1 MELETSIS
9 GHNTDIIMKAT
20 AEMFKDKTLEM
31 FGLKTARIVD
41 IMPTVLPMVET
52 REKRVDFVFLLEDDT
67 LLHLEFQTTVPEDL
81 LRRLAFYGARIVER
95 HNRDVNTAVIY
106 SGRIQNA
113 PDLLNK
119 GSLTYKTT
127 NIFLKDMDGDVE
139 YNRLK
144 NKINHEE
151 PLDETDLQRLIFLP
165 LMKSKQPETDMTIQS
180 AELVKASKSQYTNFA
195 IGALVAI
202 TDRFLPEEYKKKLL
216 EVLRMTQIE
225 QWLREEG
232 IKEGMKEGMK
242 EGEIKAKLET
252 ARKAL
257 LEGADL
263 EFVAKITNL
272 PLETIQ
278 KLRGPK
284 R

>member
-41 IMPTVLPMVET
+41 IMTTVLPVVET
-52 REKRVDFVFLLEDDT
+52 REKRVDFVFLFEDDT

-81 LRRLAFYGARIVER
+81 LRRVAFYGARIVER

-144 NKINHEE
+144 NKINHE
-151 PLDETDLQRLIFLP
+151 
-165 LMKSKQPETDMTIQS
+165 
-180 AELVKASKSQYTNFA
+180 
-195 IGALVAI
+195 
-202 TDRFLPEEYKKKLL
+202 
-216 EVLRMTQIE
+216 
-225 QWLREEG
+225 
-232 IKEGMKEGMK
+232 
-242 EGEIKAKLET
+242 
-252 ARKAL
+252 
-257 LEGADL
+257 
-263 EFVAKITNL
+263 
-272 PLETIQ
+272 
-278 KLRGPK
+278 
-284 R
+284 